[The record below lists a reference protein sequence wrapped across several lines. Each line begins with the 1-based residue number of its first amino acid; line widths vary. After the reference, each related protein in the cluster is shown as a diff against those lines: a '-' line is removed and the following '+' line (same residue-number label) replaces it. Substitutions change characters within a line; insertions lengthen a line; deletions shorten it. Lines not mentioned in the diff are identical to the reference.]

1 MRVRREHVRSALI
14 AIVAGV
20 ALGVAMRLMRYAD
33 APVPKIAALGVP
45 WLAVAFAV
53 GALEREKWRAMR
65 TAAASLVTAVGVYY
79 LLESPVEG
87 HTSLRYAAA
96 MTVAWSVAGIA
107 VGAVFGRL
115 GAAWRQ
121 WRSTFASA
129 ALGGAFVGEA
139 MLLLVVWRSDAAYAV
154 LMCELVVGIALPL
167 ALARR
172 RALALAL
179 PMTLAVA
186 IAFAAAEA
194 TIRVVMH
201 SAGWAGG

>member
-1 MRVRREHVRSALI
+1 MRVRRELVRSALI

-20 ALGVAMRLMRYAD
+20 ALGAAMRGMRYAD
-33 APVPKIAALGVP
+33 APVPRIAALGVP

-53 GALEREKWRAMR
+53 GALEREKWLAMR
-65 TAAASLVTAVGVYY
+65 TAAASLVLAVGVYY
-79 LLESPVEG
+79 VLEAPVEG

-96 MTVAWSVAGIA
+96 MAVAWSLAAVV

-139 MLLLVVWRSDAAYAV
+139 MLLLVVWRTDAAYTV
-154 LMCELVVGIALPL
+154 LMCELLVGIALPI

-172 RALALAL
+172 RALAHAL
-179 PMTLAVA
+179 PLTVAVA
-186 IAFAAAEA
+186 LAFAAAEA